1 MISIG
6 GWAETGGHF
15 ADNGE
20 RIADGGFYTMTTNA
34 DGSIN
39 HQAISTFVDSAI
51 EMMRQY
57 RFDGL
62 DIDCEYPTSMSGAG
76 NPDDKA
82 FAESRRPYLMRSYHE
97 LMDAVQERLDIA
109 SEQDGIHYMLTI
121 AALFICLTYY
131 VVWKPWK
138 WRSISI
144 MSTS

>member
-1 MISIG
+1 
-6 GWAETGGHF
+6 
-15 ADNGE
+15 
-20 RIADGGFYTMTTNA
+20 
-34 DGSIN
+34 N

-62 DIDCEYPTSMSGAG
+62 DIDYEYPTSMSGAG

-97 LMDAVQERLDIA
+97 LMRVLRERLDIA

-121 AALFICLTYY
+121 AA
-131 VVWKPWK
+131 P
-138 WRSISI
+138 
-144 MSTS
+144 